1 MAEMDQAWNKAIIKA
16 IKSSPFSTSINLD
29 SSIKSN
35 GLLPSPDV
43 LSVLP
48 KTLESLSLANCRLSS
63 LRNFPSLPS
72 LRYLNLSDN
81 RISNSL
87 DALVIA
93 ELKGLKILDLAN
105 NRIATVAEVAVLKG
119 LEGIESLDLY
129 ECPVTRVPGY
139 REKVFEAVPSLKF
152 LDKVDKE
159 GNERPDSDE
168 EEEDEDEEDEI
179 EGEGADEEEEGID
192 DEEYEEANVE
202 VVDGEE
208 EEYDDDDDEDGDEVE
223 VNFNCKFGKCWFNNF
238 WFTQAIQLMPYNCRG
253 HSPSERGL

>member
-1 MAEMDQAWNKAIIKA
+1 MAEMDQAWKKAIQSA
-16 IKSSPFSTSINLD
+16 LKSSSSSSSINLD

-63 LRNFPSLPS
+63 LQNFPSLSS

-81 RISNSL
+81 RISNGL
-87 DALVIA
+87 DALVNA
-93 ELKGLKILDLAN
+93 ELKALKILDLAN
-105 NRIATVAEVAVLKG
+105 NRIATVEEVAVLKG

-152 LDKVDKE
+152 LDKIDKE

-168 EEEDEDEEDEI
+168 EEEEDEEEDEEDVQ
-179 EGEGADEEEEGID
+179 GEEEEGEEEVE
-192 DEEYEEANVE
+192 DEEDEEANVE
-202 VVDGEE
+202 VIDGEE
-208 EEYDDDDDEDGDEVE
+208 EDDEDGEEVE
-223 VNFNCKFGKCWFNNF
+223 VSFNCRN
-238 WFTQAIQLMPYNCRG
+238 
-253 HSPSERGL
+253 

>member
-1 MAEMDQAWNKAIIKA
+1 MVEMEQAWKKAIQA
-16 IKSSPFSTSINLD
+16 ALKSPSSSTSINLD

-35 GLLPSPDV
+35 GFLPSPDV
-43 LSVLP
+43 LSLLP

-81 RISNSL
+81 RISNGL

-105 NRIATVAEVAVLKG
+105 NRIATVEEVAVLKG

-139 REKVFEAVPSLKF
+139 REKVFEAVSSLKF

-159 GNERPDSDE
+159 GNERPESDEDEEE
-168 EEEDEDEEDEI
+168 EEEDEDDVQGEEEEGEEDVD
-179 EGEGADEEEEGID
+179 DEEEEGEEADGELVHGDED
-192 DEEYEEANVE
+192 DENEVRFNVNRE
-202 VVDGEE
+202 ILI
-208 EEYDDDDDEDGDEVE
+208 YQLS
-223 VNFNCKFGKCWFNNF
+223 FC
-238 WFTQAIQLMPYNCRG
+238 FT
-253 HSPSERGL
+253 